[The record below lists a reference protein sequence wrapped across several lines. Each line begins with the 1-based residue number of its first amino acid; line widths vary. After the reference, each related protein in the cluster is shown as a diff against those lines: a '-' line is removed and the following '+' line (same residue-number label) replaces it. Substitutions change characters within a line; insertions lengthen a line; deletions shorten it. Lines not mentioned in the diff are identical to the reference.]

1 MRVITVARKPLCG
14 SVARNTLE
22 QGCGGLHVDACRIS
36 TNQPPKATH
45 APGWDS
51 LNARN
56 AEEGYRP
63 GAYQQGGAEYNPHTG
78 GRWPSN
84 VVLVHP
90 GCQRVGQAEVKG
102 YTINRWDDG
111 AKPFGGGAG
120 HPFTSEKTESEMID
134 IWVCVDGCPVPSID
148 QQSGVTS
155 SVPRSS
161 TGAGEHTDPS
171 REGWR
176 FRRQPGGFTDTGGA
190 SRFFKQVRGE
200 PCE

>member
-1 MRVITVARKPLCG
+1 MRVVTVARKPLAG
-14 SVARNTLE
+14 SVAKNTLE
-22 QGCGGLHVDACRIS
+22 QGCGGLNIDACRIS
-36 TNQPPKATH
+36 TSHPPKTTH

-51 LNARN
+51 LNAKN
-56 AEEGYRP
+56 ASEGYRP
-63 GAYQQGGAEYNPHTG
+63 GAYQQGGAEYNPHAR

-90 GCQRVGQAEVKG
+90 GCMRAGQMEVRG

-120 HPFTSEKTESEMID
+120 KPFTSEEQGPETVD
-134 IWVCVDGCPVPSID
+134 VWVCRDGCPAVD
-148 QQSGVTS
+148 VDHQSGVS
-155 SVPRSS
+155 NSIPRSAK
-161 TGAGEHTDPS
+161 GEGEHLDPS

-176 FRRQPGGFTDTGGA
+176 FRRQAGGFTDAGGA
-190 SRFFKQVRGE
+190 SRFFKQVQGE